1 MALSV
6 SKSSAAAS
14 SLGARFVN
22 SEAWRTFRADNPRYE
37 SKSGKPMHV
46 VMKDEDEPAAG
57 SDPVTDP
64 VTDPEPTAADPDPAP
79 TAADLALNRPTAK
92 VQAVRTTI
100 LPGIE
105 DRTTRGDLN
114 LLNLITKGTAAS
126 PWLKYR
132 ALVSY
137 TSNSAIVPEKGE
149 KPLSTLTTA
158 TFEATSYTYADG
170 ITVTSQEVRDDA
182 VLVALIDQFLT
193 ANLQA
198 KIEDIV
204 LNGTGS
210 DEPTGILNASG
221 IQTYVAATDGATG
234 DDVFNTIRKAR
245 DLLRAVHAPGPVTV
259 VLSVADAQALD
270 LMRDGTS
277 RFYGTGP
284 YTVGDT
290 PRIWGLPIVVS
301 DKLTTG
307 TALMGHFQTVQLL
320 QVEGLKVEVFNQH
333 EDFARKNLLYVR
345 AETDQLM
352 LHRMPAAMVKITL

>member
-6 SKSSAAAS
+6 SKSAAAGA
-14 SLGARFVN
+14 SLGARFVG
-22 SEAWRTFRADNPRYE
+22 SEQWKSFRADNPHYE

-46 VMKDEDEPAAG
+46 VLKDD
-57 SDPVTDP
+57 
-64 VTDPEPTAADPDPAP
+64 DPAP
-79 TAADLALNRPTAK
+79 AADAAPLDRPTAK
-92 VQAVRTTI
+92 VEAVRTTI

-132 ALVSY
+132 ALVAY
-137 TSNSAIVPEKGE
+137 TNNAAIVPEGE
-149 KPLSTLTTA
+149 TKPLSTLETE

-170 ITVTSQEVRDDA
+170 MTVTSQEVRDDA
-182 VLVALIDQFLT
+182 VLVSLIDQFLT

-204 LNGTGS
+204 LNGTGT
-210 DEPTGILNASG
+210 DEPTGILNAAG
-221 IQTYVAATDGATG
+221 TQTYTKQGT
-234 DDVFNTIRKAR
+234 DDVFDTVRKAR
-245 DLLRAVHAPGPVTV
+245 DLLRPVNAPGGVTV
-259 VLSVADAQALD
+259 VMSVADAQALD
-270 LMRDGTS
+270 LMRDGEK

-284 YTVGDT
+284 YAAGDT

-301 DKLTTG
+301 DKLPTG

-320 QVEGLKVEVFNQH
+320 QVEGLSVEVFNQH
-333 EDFARKNLLYVR
+333 EDFARRNLLYVR
-345 AETDQLM
+345 AETDQLL